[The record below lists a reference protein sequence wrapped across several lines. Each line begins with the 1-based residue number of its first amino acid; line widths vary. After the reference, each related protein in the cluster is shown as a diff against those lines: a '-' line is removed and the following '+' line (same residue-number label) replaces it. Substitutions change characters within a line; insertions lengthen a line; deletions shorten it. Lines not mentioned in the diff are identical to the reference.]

1 MNSEIN
7 SQTPVLT
14 LSDSP
19 TRFPD

>member
-19 TRFPD
+19 TRFSD